1 MVVGYTGELCG
12 SGASCVWE
20 WGEVCG
26 SGARCAIV
34 GQGLWGAR
42 CVGRGVVWHEVLCGT
57 WGEVWGERVW
67 GAHRSRHC
75 LPTLPGSL
83 SAIRAHDPAPF
94 SLTSCVNK

>member
-34 GQGLWGAR
+34 WGEVCGAR
-42 CVGRGVVWHEVLCGT
+42 CCVARGMCGT

-67 GAHRSRHC
+67 GEHRSRHC

-94 SLTSCVNK
+94 SLTSCVSK